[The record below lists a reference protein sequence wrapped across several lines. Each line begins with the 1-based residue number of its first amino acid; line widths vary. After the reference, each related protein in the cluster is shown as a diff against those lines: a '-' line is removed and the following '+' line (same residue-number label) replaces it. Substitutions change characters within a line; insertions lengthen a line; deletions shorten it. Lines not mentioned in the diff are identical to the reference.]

1 MNVPK
6 LRFKEFNDKYN
17 ITKVSEIIDVI
28 DGDRGNNYPKAND
41 FYDSEFCLFLNA
53 GNVTKNG
60 FNFKNNQFI
69 TKEKDK
75 KLRKGKLLINDV
87 VLTTRGTVGN
97 VAWFNEKTPYK
108 NIRIN
113 SGMVINRIKENGH
126 LLPEYLYSYMKS
138 PVFENQVNKMNYGSA
153 QPQLTVSGIN
163 KFNIQY
169 PTINEQK
176 KVSTIMLLLD
186 KKIELQSK
194 KIEDLKLFKKGLLI
208 KEFNNKKSSNK
219 LKECFDFGKAGGTPK
234 STNKDYYNGYIPF
247 LSISDMTTQGK
258 YIYYTDKSI
267 TEAGLNNSTAWLV
280 PKNSIIISMYASY
293 GLVSINKI
301 DLTTSQAMFNMVI
314 NKNYVVEYIYYYLY
328 YLYISNFYNSIVST
342 GTQSN
347 LNAEQIKLLDIY
359 IPCYNEQKRIY
370 EQFSKIDFKINL
382 EQKKINE
389 LLYLKKGLMQ
399 NMFV

>member
-6 LRFKEFNDKYN
+6 LRFKEFNNKYN
-17 ITKVSEIIDVI
+17 ITKVSKIIDVI

-75 KLRKGKLLINDV
+75 KLRKGKLLINDI

-97 VAWFNEKTPYK
+97 VAWFNEKIPYK

-113 SGMVINRIKENGH
+113 SGMVINRIKEDGY

-138 PVFENQVNKMNYGSA
+138 PIFENQVNKMNYGSA

-194 KIEDLKLFKKGLLI
+194 KIEDLKLFKKGLSATI
-208 KEFNNKKSSNK
+208 FNNLED
-219 LKECFDFGKAGGTPK
+219 LKEYKLGEICSITTGKLDANAMVENGKYRFYTCAKEYSFIDKYAFDTEALLISGNGA
-234 STNKDYYNGYIPF
+234 YVGYIHYYKGKF
-247 LSISDMTTQGK
+247 NAYQRTYVLNNFTQNIQFIKCYLEQNLSKKINSEKKEGNTPYIVLSTLADMTIKTPSK
-258 YIYYTDKSI
+258 D
-267 TEAGLNNSTAWLV
+267 
-280 PKNSIIISMYASY
+280 
-293 GLVSINKI
+293 
-301 DLTTSQAMFNMVI
+301 
-314 NKNYVVEYIYYYLY
+314 
-328 YLYISNFYNSIVST
+328 
-342 GTQSN
+342 
-347 LNAEQIKLLDIY
+347 EQIKISNIINY
-359 IPCYNEQKRIY
+359 CN
-370 EQFSKIDFKINL
+370 SKINL
-382 EQKKINE
+382 EKDK
-389 LLYLKKGLMQ
+389 LLKLQELKKGLMQ
-399 NMFV
+399 SMFV

>member
-75 KLRKGKLLINDV
+75 KLRKGKLLINDI

-138 PVFENQVNKMNYGSA
+138 PVFEIQVNKMNYGSA

-194 KIEDLKLFKKGLLI
+194 KIEDLKLFKSYTKIRLFQNGDKTIKLGDILTKWNKKNKDGLIDYVESISNKFGFISQSDQFEDRNVASKDLKNYYVI
-208 KEFNNKKSSNK
+208 EKNVFGYNPSRLNVGSLALKDNDNISVVSPLYECFTTNQNNKFMLEWFDSIYFKRGTLSRFEGGVRNTLNFTNLCEIEINLPSIELQNK
-219 LKECFDFGKAGGTPK
+219 YATYL
-234 STNKDYYNGYIPF
+234 ST
-247 LSISDMTTQGK
+247 L
-258 YIYYTDKSI
+258 DK
-267 TEAGLNNSTAWLV
+267 
-280 PKNSIIISMYASY
+280 
-293 GLVSINKI
+293 KI
-301 DLTTSQAMFNMVI
+301 KF
-314 NKNYVVEYIYYYLY
+314 E
-328 YLYISNFYNSIVST
+328 
-342 GTQSN
+342 
-347 LNAEQIKLLDIY
+347 
-359 IPCYNEQKRIY
+359 EQKLNGL
-370 EQFSKIDFKINL
+370 KN
-382 EQKKINE
+382 
-389 LLYLKKGLMQ
+389 LKKGLMQ

>member
-75 KLRKGKLLINDV
+75 KLRKGKLLINDI

-138 PVFENQVNKMNYGSA
+138 PVFEIQVNKMNYGSA

-194 KIEDLKLFKKGLLI
+194 KIEDLKLFKKGLHNQLFNEIDGEDYLLSDIAKFENGKGHENIVDENGNYILI
-208 KEFNNKKSSNK
+208 NSKFISTEGSVIKNCSEQLTPLYKDDITMVMSDLPNGKALAKCYYIEFDNKYSLNQRICRISIKDKEEFNPKYLFYTLNRNPYYLKFDDGVNQTNLKKDDILNIN
-219 LKECFDFGKAGGTPK
+219 L
-234 STNKDYYNGYIPF
+234 NIP
-247 LSISDMTTQGK
+247 
-258 YIYYTDKSI
+258 DKTI
-267 TEAGLNNSTAWLV
+267 QD
-280 PKNSIIISMYASY
+280 KNANILTLIDKI
-293 GLVSINKI
+293 INKELSKL
-301 DLTTSQAMFNMVI
+301 DSL
-314 NKNYVVEYIYYYLY
+314 
-328 YLYISNFYNSIVST
+328 NS
-342 GTQSN
+342 
-347 LNAEQIKLLDIY
+347 
-359 IPCYNEQKRIY
+359 
-370 EQFSKIDFKINL
+370 
-382 EQKKINE
+382 
-389 LLYLKKGLMQ
+389 LKKGLIQ